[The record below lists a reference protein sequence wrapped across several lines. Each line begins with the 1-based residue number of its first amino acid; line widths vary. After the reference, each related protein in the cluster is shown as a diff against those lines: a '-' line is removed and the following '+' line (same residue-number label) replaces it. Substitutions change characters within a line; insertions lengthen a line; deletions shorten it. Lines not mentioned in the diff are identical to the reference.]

1 MESSSNSQS
10 SSSKSKQRAWFGPCK
25 HFCGLRNHLSD
36 DCYSKPKCFTCGSTD
51 HLTKEHSEHVAI
63 KKTLIQLKAQSPLNP
78 TPKKAPRIPI
88 PFSDCKYC
96 GFNNHHSDDYEYYS
110 GCEYI
115 ENLNE
120 VRVKE
125 LRSDNGTEFRNY
137 KLEEFYDEKCISQ
150 NFSSPCTPEQNG
162 VAERI
167 NKTLIEAAMPI
178 VRSPDISYFYV
189 FGCPMHIHNHKDH
202 LGKFDEKDDD
212 RFFLGYSP
220 VAKAFRDSGS
230 SEEPPEFIVADDH
243 PAPNELDQPESDD
256 NLESTKI
263 QDNIISEPTVDLKC
277 GLFNSDFSRARRLC
291 GDESETISAEAVCRA
306 YVCDRIACMLR
317 NELNQDIPSSEDH
330 ILKGISLYVH
340 FVLPPDVYN

>member
-36 DCYSKPKCFTCGSTD
+36 DCYSKPKCSTCGSTD
-51 HLTKEHSEHVAI
+51 HLTKEHSEHVAV

-110 GCEYI
+110 GKI

-137 KLEEFYDEKCISQ
+137 KLEEFYDEKEAVNTACYTQ
-150 NFSSPCTPEQNG
+150 NRSIILKRHE
-162 VAERI
+162 
-167 NKTLIEAAMPI
+167 KTACDVFR

-212 RFFLGYSP
+212 RFFLGYSL
-220 VAKAFRDSGS
+220 VYSGY
-230 SEEPPEFIVADDH
+230 
-243 PAPNELDQPESDD
+243 
-256 NLESTKI
+256 ST
-263 QDNIISEPTVDLKC
+263 
-277 GLFNSDFSRARRLC
+277 
-291 GDESETISAEAVCRA
+291 
-306 YVCDRIACMLR
+306 
-317 NELNQDIPSSEDH
+317 SED
-330 ILKGISLYVH
+330 KK
-340 FVLPPDVYN
+340 